1 MGEAAQGC
9 DFGGRRIERDEFMR
23 SLAKM
28 VGAFALGLFF
38 ADAAVAD
45 TLELKDGRVLQG
57 RYLGGTQA
65 VVRFEINGD
74 VRTFSVN
81 DVVGVT
87 FTGASGKS
95 SAPAVAPPADAAPQA
110 APPSAA
116 APAEAVPPTADAPGS
131 AAPTAPPAADAPP
144 PVAAP
149 PDTSAASAAPPADA
163 SQPPVT
169 SQDVPPAPLA
179 AAKPAPAAPQSPA
192 AHVAPQALPAQD
204 PAAQYG
210 EVTIPAG
217 QVLLVR
223 MIDGVDSSR
232 NQVGDIFHASLETD
246 LYVNSTLLAHKGAD
260 IYGRLA
266 NVQEAGK
273 LSGSAELQLELM
285 RIVIDGRDYSLVSSD
300 YSLKGQ
306 GRGADTAKKVSGG
319 AIVGAII
326 GAIAGGGKGA
336 AIGAGAGS
344 AAGAGVQIFTK
355 GEKVKVP
362 SETLLEFRLQQ
373 PAMVTPTER

>member
-1 MGEAAQGC
+1 MMN
-9 DFGGRRIERDEFMR
+9 GRGRVI
-23 SLAKM
+23 AG
-28 VGAFALGLFF
+28 VVLGLFF
-38 ADAAVAD
+38 AGAAVAD

-65 VVRFEINGD
+65 VLRFEINGE
-74 VRTFSVN
+74 VQTFSVN
-81 DVVGVT
+81 DAVAIT
-87 FTGASGKS
+87 FTGNSGKT
-95 SAPAVAPPADAAPQA
+95 SAPAVAPPAA
-110 APPSAA
+110 APP
-116 APAEAVPPTADAPGS
+116 PADPP
-131 AAPTAPPAADAPP
+131 PPAAEA
-144 PVAAP
+144 
-149 PDTSAASAAPPADA
+149 PDTSASSGAPAQDA

-169 SQDVPPAPLA
+169 SQDVPPPPPP
-179 AAKPAPAAPQSPA
+179 AAKPVSVAAQSP
-192 AHVAPQALPAQD
+192 PGQD

-223 MIDGVDSSR
+223 MIDGVDSSK
-232 NQVGDIFHASLETD
+232 NNVGDVFHASLETD
-246 LYVNSTLLAHKGAD
+246 LYVNNAVLARKGTD
-260 IYGRLA
+260 VYGRLA
-266 NVQEAGK
+266 NVKEAGK

-285 RIVIDGRDYSLVSSD
+285 RIVIDGRDYPLVSSD

-306 GRGADTAKKVSGG
+306 GRGADTAKKVGGG

-326 GAIAGGGKGA
+326 GAIAAGGKGA

-344 AAGAGVQIFTK
+344 AAGAGVQVFTK

-373 PAMVTPTER
+373 PAMVTPTQR